1 MKYMDWDNMDWDNMD
16 WDNMDWDNM
25 HTRLETY
32 ESFREMRGEAENVSM
47 NLYVQKRTD
56 AVGRLW

>member
-1 MKYMDWDNMDWDNMD
+1 MKYMDWDNMD